1 MERSSRF
8 GKRQGKGADVH
19 KRIDDAVSAPL
30 PRMLKMAVQQ
40 GRSRG
45 KTGSVP
51 SGYVEDFSEARTLLA
66 ATFSIL
72 LFIAAMNLRRRCRRL
87 HRRQRLQYR
96 ITVG

>member
-40 GRSRG
+40 GRSEE
-45 KTGSVP
+45 KP
-51 SGYVEDFSEARTLLA
+51 EAYLLGYVEDFSEARTLPA
-66 ATFSIL
+66 AIFSIL